1 MSGLAHER
9 IQDSREWKDNGTLKE
24 AIDAVTGTGLLMFA
38 EKITPARVATVF
50 QDTCKQKIFDRCRYL
65 LQVKY
70 PDLES

>member
-1 MSGLAHER
+1 LAHER

-50 QDTCKQKIFDRCRYL
+50 QDTCK
-65 LQVKY
+65 
-70 PDLES
+70 